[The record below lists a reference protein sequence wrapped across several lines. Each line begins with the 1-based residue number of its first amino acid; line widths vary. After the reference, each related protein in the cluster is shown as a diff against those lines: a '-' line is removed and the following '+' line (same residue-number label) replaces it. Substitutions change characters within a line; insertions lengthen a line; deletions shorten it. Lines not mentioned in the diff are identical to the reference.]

1 MKRPKI
7 EVSTVKNGYTLDVDG
22 KGYMYFNAGDLLAGI
37 LAHVG
42 MGIKEPMEEKEIL
55 EVLFGALIGSEYAQK
70 IANMR
75 DNIIKLEG
83 ELHEKIGRVNKVISR
98 LREYEE
104 IAENLND
111 RIDRVRADMRE
122 VENQNKEDK
131 KLAAELTKA
140 ADSLQTKTNQL
151 KEEIK
156 TARQVLREIRLEE
169 AAERRKAEET
179 EKVEKGEKKKPKPK
193 PKAKTA
199 AKEKTANQ
207 LKRDHSAEVYE
218 QKLKKRIE
226 RGDTTVFPDAGI
238 ILHHTKKKK

>member
-22 KGYMYFNAGDLLAGI
+22 KGYMYFNVGDMLAGI

-42 MGIKEPMEEKEIL
+42 MGIKDPMEEKEIL
-55 EVLFGALIGSEYAQK
+55 EVLFDALIGSEYAQK

-75 DNIIKLEG
+75 DSIVKLEG
-83 ELHEKIGRVNKVISR
+83 ELHEKLERVNKVISR
-98 LREYEE
+98 LREYEN

-156 TARQVLREIRLEE
+156 TARQVLREIRLAE
-169 AAERRKAEET
+169 AADRKDDEET
-179 EKVEKGEKKKPKPK
+179 EKKPEPKKKYSS
-193 PKAKTA
+193 KTA
-199 AKEKTANQ
+199 QEKA
-207 LKRDHSAEVYE
+207 DAYE
-218 QKLKKRIE
+218 QKLKKKIK

>member
-22 KGYMYFNAGDLLAGI
+22 KGYMYFNVGDLLAGI

-75 DNIIKLEG
+75 DSIVKLEG
-83 ELHEKIGRVNKVISR
+83 ELHEKIERVNKVISR
-98 LREYEE
+98 LREYEN

-111 RIDRVRADMRE
+111 RIDRVRTDMRE

-140 ADSLQTKTNQL
+140 ADSLRTKTNQL

-156 TARQVLREIRLEE
+156 TARQVLRDIRLAE
-169 AAERRKAEET
+169 AADRKDDEET
-179 EKVEKGEKKKPKPK
+179 EKKPKPE
-193 PKAKTA
+193 PKKKDSSKTSQ
-199 AKEKTANQ
+199 EKA
-207 LKRDHSAEVYE
+207 DAYE
-218 QKLKKRIE
+218 QKLKKRVE

-238 ILHHTKKKK
+238 ILHHTKKKKK

>member
-7 EVSTVKNGYTLDVDG
+7 EISTVKNGYTLDVDG
-22 KGYMYFNAGDLLAGI
+22 KGYMYFNVGDLLAGI

-83 ELHEKIGRVNKVISR
+83 ELHEKIERVNKVNSR

-156 TARQVLREIRLEE
+156 TARQVLREIRLAE

-179 EKVEKGEKKKPKPK
+179 EKDEKGEKEKPKPK

-199 AKEKTANQ
+199 VKEKTANQ

>member
-7 EVSTVKNGYTLDVDG
+7 EISTVKNGYTLDVDG

-42 MGIKEPMEEKEIL
+42 MGIKEPLEEKEIL

-83 ELHEKIGRVNKVISR
+83 ELHEKIERVNKVISR

-122 VENQNKEDK
+122 VENQSKEDK

-151 KEEIK
+151 KEEMK
-156 TARQVLREIRLEE
+156 TARQVLREIRLAE
-169 AAERRKAEET
+169 AADRKDDEET
-179 EKVEKGEKKKPKPK
+179 EPKLEPKPK
-193 PKAKTA
+193 KKSSSKTA
-199 AKEKTANQ
+199 QEKA
-207 LKRDHSAEVYE
+207 DAYE

-226 RGDTTVFPDAGI
+226 RGNTTVFPDAGI

>member
-22 KGYMYFNAGDLLAGI
+22 KGYMYFNVGDLLAGI
-37 LAHVG
+37 LAHIG
-42 MGIKEPMEEKEIL
+42 MGIKDPMEEKEIL
-55 EVLFGALIGSEYAQK
+55 EVLFGALIGSEYAEK

-75 DNIIKLEG
+75 DSIIKLEG
-83 ELHEKIGRVNKVISR
+83 ELHEKIERVNKVVSR
-98 LREYEE
+98 LREYEN

-140 ADSLQTKTNQL
+140 VDTLTTKSNQL
-151 KEEIK
+151 KEEVK
-156 TARQVLREIRLEE
+156 DAKKVLREIHLAE
-169 AAERRKAEET
+169 AADRKEDEYT
-179 EKVEKGEKKKPKPK
+179 EPKPKPK
-193 PKAKTA
+193 PKKSKCASQTA
-199 AKEKTANQ
+199 QEKA
-207 LKRDHSAEVYE
+207 DAYE
-218 QKLKKRIE
+218 QRLKKRIE

>member
-7 EVSTVKNGYTLDVDG
+7 EISTVKNGYTLDVDG
-22 KGYMYFNAGDLLAGI
+22 KGYMYFNVGDLLAGI
-37 LAHVG
+37 LAHIG

-70 IANMR
+70 IAKMR
-75 DNIIKLEG
+75 DSIIKLEG
-83 ELHEKIGRVNKVISR
+83 ELHEKIERVNKVINR
-98 LREYEE
+98 LREYEN

-156 TARQVLREIRLEE
+156 TARQVLREIRLAE
-169 AAERRKAEET
+169 AADRKDDEET
-179 EKVEKGEKKKPKPK
+179 EPKPK
-193 PKAKTA
+193 PEPKPKKKHSSKTA
-199 AKEKTANQ
+199 QEKA
-207 LKRDHSAEVYE
+207 DAYE

-226 RGDTTVFPDAGI
+226 RGDVTEFPDARI

>member
-22 KGYMYFNAGDLLAGI
+22 KGYMYFNVGDLLAGI

-83 ELHEKIGRVNKVISR
+83 ELHEKIERVNKVVSR

-156 TARQVLREIRLEE
+156 TARQVLREIRLAE
-169 AAERRKAEET
+169 AADRKDDEET
-179 EKVEKGEKKKPKPK
+179 EKKPKPKPK

-199 AKEKTANQ
+199 VKEKTANQ

-226 RGDTTVFPDAGI
+226 RGNTTVFPDAGI